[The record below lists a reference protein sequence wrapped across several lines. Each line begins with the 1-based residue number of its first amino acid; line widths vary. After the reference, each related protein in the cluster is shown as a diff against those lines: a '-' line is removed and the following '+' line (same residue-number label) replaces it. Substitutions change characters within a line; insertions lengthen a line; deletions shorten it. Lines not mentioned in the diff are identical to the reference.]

1 MFDSFVVQSPNLAV
15 SSAEDDS
22 FFGLWVGAGD
32 LHSPSKLRRRLCKT
46 KSLRRAGYAQ
56 NCNYD
61 QWLEWQALNL
71 YDITDEVI
79 KKYILYH
86 DRKWGVDESDPII
99 QKRYSWAELV
109 SAEPQRPQLMIS
121 HWWGGR
127 FSDFMTTV
135 DTVVSD
141 RALSIC
147 TSLWVC
153 TFANNQFGESF
164 GSEIIH
170 TPFVRAIESA
180 EATILIVDRDAG
192 SLTRS
197 WCLELH
203 CTILREKELQLY
215 TSTGMVGSAAVS
227 SGPLV
232 DAISRWDVRKSHAA
246 ETAYKRQ
253 IMNFIAEVPETC
265 GLQTDD
271 AGNLHVNGRPQLAK
285 AEDCDC
291 GNWGILSSHSD
302 AFEALNMDVRVSV
315 LGRIG
320 QRKKIT
326 GCSIPYVGH
335 RGITLGQLRTFARKA
350 RRQVAKLHPKTP
362 WDHFTVAQICELET
376 EKQRCSYVE
385 LVADGPQIPDYC
397 VNYQFGMFFSDE
409 WFAEALLLKDTV
421 DLRAC
426 CYENDSLTV
435 DRAQCECH
443 SFLITAGS
451 ICKENQAVPCSLE
464 PMAEPFS
471 MSRAWRLY
479 SLECATR
486 LGQDVYVACNTGVM
500 ACTKLFPNGHSKFG
514 AMDPR
519 VTETW
524 STVRC
529 DRWWQSYRSY
539 CFYLF
544 HALRYSSISRA
555 RIPRAT
561 KETMFHLNISRVS
574 CSSEECAKDILYFI
588 NNTYGS
594 CGQVKLKRRMQRWAA
609 CHLVPFAASG
619 VANCLQQ
626 TTLEELL
633 TLPGFSIH
641 SELAKCSLGQS
652 SLHEAVA
659 ADSIEAAKLLLAHG
673 CLLNATDSMQET
685 PLHYAAI
692 RGNAEMIELLVD
704 ARADLHMESK
714 YGENAWDVAKQG
726 VAAFLQSHDTSG
738 IPGLLHQNWLK
749 LGFEALGGGR
759 TKRSLSETS
768 SRPSGFVM
776 AGGAFRRAASHG
788 RNIASSLG
796 AVIRVPGR
804 QRSAPDS
811 TTLNPAVSLEVMKVR
826 PPEGKAT
833 FANSATGRWR
843 QRAYQ
848 GPEEPGRQGAGQ
860 EECRSFPSCMWSRK
874 RKAALQ
880 FASVERKLNPHFREN
895 YEQEESMT
903 SSSATD
909 LEAYGHSQ
917 PSAETELDY
926 ESDDAVLDEVMA
938 DAVEDLELE
947 DAFDGQGEQEEQN
960 ETKEQESEKPGT
972 AANPDN
978 LDTLPYE
985 PVQPTEP
992 EQAEGTA
999 RGVVGSSGEE
1009 SADEADQK
1017 ANCNKETHAESFY
1030 YYFNRS

>member
-1 MFDSFVVQSPNLAV
+1 MPVPWCNERRCTLIPDV
-15 SSAEDDS
+15 AER
-22 FFGLWVGAGD
+22 GLRVRQLWD
-32 LHSPSKLRRRLCKT
+32 LCIFLRRLCKT
-46 KSLRRAGYAQ
+46 KSLRRAGYAKD
-56 NCNYD
+56 CDYD

-79 KKYILYH
+79 KKYIPYH
-86 DRKWGVDESDPII
+86 DQKWGVDESDPII

-164 GSEIIH
+164 GSEIIG

-197 WCLELH
+197 WCCLELH

-271 AGNLHVNGRPQLAK
+271 CGNLHVVNGRPQLSK

-291 GNWGILSSHSD
+291 SKWGILSSHSD

-320 QRKKIT
+320 QRKKVT

-350 RRQVAKLHPKTP
+350 HRQMAKLHPKTP
-362 WDHFTVAQICELET
+362 WDHFTVAQICELVVKKET
-376 EKQRCSYVE
+376 EKRRCSYVE

-397 VNYQFGMFFSDE
+397 VNYQFGMFFSDVMSSVE

-421 DLRAC
+421 VLWFNLTGYNQFQAVEDLRAC
-426 CYENDSLTV
+426 CYENGNLTV

-451 ICKENQAVPCSLE
+451 ICKDNAAAPCSLE

-519 VTETW
+519 VTET
-524 STVRC
+524 
-529 DRWWQSYRSY
+529 
-539 CFYLF
+539 
-544 HALRYSSISRA
+544 
-555 RIPRAT
+555 
-561 KETMFHLNISRVS
+561 MFHLNISKVS
-574 CSSEECAKDILYFI
+574 CSSEECAKDVLYFI
-588 NNTYGS
+588 NNTHGS

-619 VANCLQQ
+619 AANCLQQ

-659 ADSIEAAKLLLAHG
+659 ADSIEAAKYLLAHG

-692 RGNAEMIELLVD
+692 RGNAEMIELLLD
-704 ARADLHMESK
+704 ARSDLHMESK
-714 YGENAWDVAKQG
+714 YGENAWDVSKQG

-738 IPGLLHQNWLK
+738 IPSLLHQNYLK
-749 LGFEALGGGR
+749 WRESR
-759 TKRSLSETS
+759 TAQDLS
-768 SRPSGFVM
+768 P
-776 AGGAFRRAASHG
+776 
-788 RNIASSLG
+788 
-796 AVIRVPGR
+796 
-804 QRSAPDS
+804 
-811 TTLNPAVSLEVMKVR
+811 
-826 PPEGKAT
+826 
-833 FANSATGRWR
+833 
-843 QRAYQ
+843 
-848 GPEEPGRQGAGQ
+848 
-860 EECRSFPSCMWSRK
+860 
-874 RKAALQ
+874 
-880 FASVERKLNPHFREN
+880 
-895 YEQEESMT
+895 
-903 SSSATD
+903 
-909 LEAYGHSQ
+909 
-917 PSAETELDY
+917 
-926 ESDDAVLDEVMA
+926 
-938 DAVEDLELE
+938 
-947 DAFDGQGEQEEQN
+947 
-960 ETKEQESEKPGT
+960 
-972 AANPDN
+972 
-978 LDTLPYE
+978 
-985 PVQPTEP
+985 
-992 EQAEGTA
+992 
-999 RGVVGSSGEE
+999 
-1009 SADEADQK
+1009 
-1017 ANCNKETHAESFY
+1017 
-1030 YYFNRS
+1030 